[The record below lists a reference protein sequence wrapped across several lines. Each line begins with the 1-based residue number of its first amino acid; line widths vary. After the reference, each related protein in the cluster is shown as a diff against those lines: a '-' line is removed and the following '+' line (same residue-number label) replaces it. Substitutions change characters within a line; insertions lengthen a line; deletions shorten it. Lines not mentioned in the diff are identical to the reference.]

1 MPAFW
6 HWFVATGTI
15 VFTLWCIWLV
25 TWSAKQG
32 PQNAADEDLVGH
44 KWDGDIEEWNNPAP
58 RWWLYLYYMTIV
70 WAIGYMIMYP
80 GVGAFDGTLGWSQ
93 QGQYEEEMAAAA
105 ARYEPIYAE
114 FAALDFE
121 ERAANP
127 DALRLGA
134 SLYASYC
141 TTCHGSDARGAVG
154 YPNLTDHDWIWGDSE
169 AQITTS
175 IKSGRTAVMP
185 TLAAALG
192 GDEGI
197 DDMVRHVRSLS
208 GLVEAD
214 AGALSMQPMFVAL
227 CSACHM
233 ADGSGNQ
240 LLGGLNLTDDI
251 WLYGGAEADVRAT
264 IELGRSGVMPSHGD
278 MLGDDRAGILAAYIY
293 SLSAGE

>member
-1 MPAFW
+1 M
-6 HWFVATGTI
+6 
-15 VFTLWCIWLV
+15 
-25 TWSAKQG
+25 
-32 PQNAADEDLVGH
+32 
-44 KWDGDIEEWNNPAP
+44 
-58 RWWLYLYYMTIV
+58 
-70 WAIGYMIMYP
+70 
-80 GVGAFDGTLGWSQ
+80 
-93 QGQYEEEMAAAA
+93 
-105 ARYEPIYAE
+105 
-114 FAALDFE
+114 DFE

-154 YPNLTDHDWIWGDSE
+154 YPNLADHDWIWGDSE

-197 DDMVRHVRSLS
+197 DNMVRYVRSLS

-214 AGALSMQPMFVAL
+214 AGAMSMQPMFVAL
-227 CSACHM
+227 CSACHL

-240 LLGGLNLTDDI
+240 LLGGLNLTDDV
-251 WLYGGAEADVRAT
+251 WLYGGDEADVRAT
-264 IELGRSGVMPSHGD
+264 IELGRQGVMPAHGD
-278 MLGDDRAGILAAYIY
+278 MLGDDRAAILAAYIY